1 MGFLRVGF
9 LPLLCLLAHGH
20 HLSGFITLH
29 VVQSCSAKPCSADLV
44 TTRCISVQSVV
55 LQPQRLLFSQ
65 DLSAS
70 LVRRHGTRRLSGVH
84 GLEGKPTLSSGGVI
98 GVPGEMK
105 TLRVIGVH
113 GKCLGMSERSF
124 LGEKMFRLP
133 PSRGATAREENGRG
147 KVWGCFPGGGAI
159 QDRSQDVLIC
169 LSS

>member
-1 MGFLRVGF
+1 MGF

-20 HLSGFITLH
+20 YLLSGFITLH

-44 TTRCISVQSVV
+44 TTRCISVRSVV

-70 LVRRHGTRRLSGVH
+70 LVRRCGTRRLSGVH
-84 GLEGKPTLSSGGVI
+84 SLEGKPTLSSGGI
-98 GVPGEMK
+98 IRVPRVVK
-105 TLRVIGVH
+105 KLSVIGVH

-133 PSRGATAREENGRG
+133 PSQGATAREENGRG
-147 KVWGCFPGGGAI
+147 KVWGCFPG
-159 QDRSQDVLIC
+159 VLIC